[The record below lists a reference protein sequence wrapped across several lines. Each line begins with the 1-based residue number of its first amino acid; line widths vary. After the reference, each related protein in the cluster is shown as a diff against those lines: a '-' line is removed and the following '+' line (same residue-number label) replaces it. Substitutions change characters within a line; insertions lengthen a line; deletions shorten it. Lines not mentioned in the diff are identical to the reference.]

1 MRHRSAPYRLALAA
15 ATFVAAAVA
24 SYAQTA
30 LPILTRELYLQSN
43 SVGNP
48 LIQISAPSALGPA
61 YSLIL
66 PPGPGNVGDVLTW
79 SASTGALVWEAPST
93 GSWALLGNSINTAG
107 TGAGEV
113 FLGTRNTQPL
123 ILATTNTVTPQ
134 PMLFLTGNT
143 ERMRILANGNV
154 GIGIA
159 IPTTLL
165 DVAGTFRATGSST
178 IGGTLTLSSV
188 AQGVAGDSV
197 LLINASNEVTRTS
210 RSSLIASMGWAL
222 TGNAGT
228 TALQYIGTSD
238 AQPLSI
244 RTDGVERL
252 RILSTGQI
260 GIGVPTPT
268 STLEVG
274 GTLRVNTGGGATSA
288 LTVFQANPAHTNPYI
303 RAEMND
309 GTAMFTIGSDGSLFA
324 RGSLTI
330 DALGGTATSPTPAGY
345 NRILIANASGQVEE
359 ASINA
364 VVAEGIQ
371 ANAWA
376 LRGNS
381 AALDAG
387 AFVGQPPEPTGN
399 YLGTTGT
406 TGLSFVTDSV
416 IRVQISSLGD
426 MTVQFDMRVNGLT
439 LGKGGGGQLTN
450 TALGRDALRDNT
462 TGERNTAMGN
472 QSLMASRFGSSNTS
486 VGSSSQ
492 TANFSGSNNT
502 SFGSEA
508 LASVIASDNNVAVG
522 AQTLYATT
530 GSDNTAVG
538 HNALRN
544 ITASN
549 GNIALGAL
557 SGSQI
562 ASGTELLTAT
572 NSIFIGNDARANA
585 SGQSNQIVIGH
596 GAVGIGTNS
605 VVIGN
610 NTTESTRLR
619 GRLGVGVN
627 PAGGV
632 GDAQVQIRTATAASM
647 GLIVRGILNQTGNLF
662 ELQDSLGIANLTVTP
677 NGSTTLAGTLTLNSV
692 ASGLSSDSV
701 LLINASNQVTR
712 TSRAAL
718 FAGSGW
724 ALTGNANT
732 SALNYLGTSDLQPL
746 SIRTNA
752 TERIRIATD
761 GKTGIG
767 VSTPL
772 TRLHVSN
779 GALLMDDAYEDYDS
793 NAVLIVHKTP
803 TAAATLNDPLP
814 LLYLARE
821 GTLDEAFAAGVEMSL
836 SRYED
841 VAENSRT
848 RFDIALANDNFLASK
863 NTVMTMRSAGFVG
876 INNTAPTVALDI
888 TGGLRATGTVTLTN
902 VAQGV
907 AADSVLLINASNQ
920 VTKTTRASLFAGSGW
935 ALVGNGGTTESSSL
949 GAAAT
954 GNFVGTT
961 DARSLSFATNNI
973 VRAQISANGA
983 LSTQSDIV
991 VNGVTVGRGAN
1002 GIETNTSVGLAALA
1016 TTTTGTRNVAIGDSA
1031 LVTNTTFTHNT
1042 MVGSKA
1048 GLSLGNGGS
1057 NTAIGASAMM
1067 EAGSNL
1073 VSSNIAM
1080 GVSAL
1085 RKAGITGTTGENVAI
1100 GWAALLEVTAGS
1112 NNIALGRGTGGTIAA
1127 MDQTILI
1134 GSNTQ
1139 PAATG
1144 QSNQIVIG
1152 HGATGLGSN
1161 TALLGNSSITATR
1174 LQGRVGIGANPT
1186 TAAGDAQ
1193 LQVTAAA
1200 AANRGLTITGA
1211 PSQSA
1216 NLIDVRDNLGAS
1228 MFTVNSSGN
1237 VAINNPVAGGS
1248 TTSIAFGNQG
1258 SGHGALLVKNATLGS
1273 QVFDFYFGRH
1283 SGQTGAQLRFW
1294 RDQATEVMR
1303 IMGTGEV
1310 GIGVFPPVN
1319 RLDVGG
1325 TFGATGL
1332 ATLSG
1337 GATITGTT
1345 NINVTG
1351 NANTTIGSATTTGTT
1366 TIATNGTTGRVRVTG
1381 LPAVDNT
1388 NTDNVMLVDPA
1399 TGNVSRTTRADLF
1412 AGSGWSLTGNAN
1424 TTNTGNLGTAATG
1437 NFIGTT
1443 GTGGAARSLSF
1454 VTDNTVQMTL
1464 GTDGALRM
1472 SRDIF
1477 TGWIVGATGVR
1488 VGSGPGN
1495 NYNNTVLGAFAYSNV
1510 SAANAGAFRD
1520 NVAVGFYALRGGV
1533 ADKAGN
1539 GRNVAVGSYAVS
1551 SITDGASNVGVG
1563 TEALLN
1569 ISTGSTNVAIGNVAL
1584 QLATTGGNN
1593 VALGAG
1599 ALSLL
1604 TTGSSNVAIGA
1615 NAGRDETGSNKLYI
1629 ANSASNNLIYGD
1641 FSAGLLSINAG
1652 ATPTAPGASLQVNAF
1667 SASTKGLI
1675 VRGAA
1680 TATANLAEFQNSGGT
1695 VLASINAS
1703 GLLTATAGINLSGAA
1718 SPLQA
1723 NGSDGTSG
1731 QVLVSAGA
1739 GATPTWANAQA
1750 AAGIKSK
1757 GRSAV
1762 LTAQSTFVITG
1773 LSNVDVDDG
1782 VSIVLESDND
1792 DMDIPPYF
1800 IKRVASPTAG
1810 SITVRFSAPFTGYVT
1825 WVVVD

>member
-30 LPILTRELYLQSN
+30 LPVLTRELFLQSN

-113 FLGTRNTQPL
+113 FLGTRNDQPL

-134 PMLFLTGNT
+134 PMRFLTGNT
-143 ERMRILANGNV
+143 ERMRILAGGNV
-154 GIGIA
+154 GIGTA
-159 IPTTLL
+159 TPTTLL
-165 DVAGTFRATGSST
+165 DVAGTFRATGTST

-222 TGNAGT
+222 AGNAGT

-244 RTDGVERL
+244 RTDGLERL

-260 GIGVPTPT
+260 GIGVATPT

-387 AFVGQPPEPTGN
+387 AFVGQEPVPTGN

-486 VGSSSQ
+486 VGFSSQ

-508 LASVIASDNNVAVG
+508 LYSIIATDNNVAVG
-522 AQTLYATT
+522 AQALYSLE
-530 GSDNTAVG
+530 GNGNTAVG
-538 HNALRN
+538 FNALRN
-544 ITASN
+544 ITSGN
-549 GNIALGAL
+549 GNVALGTLAGTQT
-557 SGSQI
+557 SSN
-562 ASGTELLTAT
+562 TELLSAT
-572 NSIFIGNDARANA
+572 NSIFIGNDARASA
-585 SGQSNQIVIGH
+585 SAQSNQIVIGH

-647 GLIVRGILNQTGNLF
+647 GLIVRGILDQTGNLL
-662 ELQDSLGIANLTVTP
+662 ELQDSLGVANLTVTP
-677 NGSTTLAGTLTLNSV
+677 NGSTTIAGTLTLNSV

-803 TAAATLNDPLP
+803 TAEATLNDPLP

-935 ALVGNGGTTESSSL
+935 ALVGNATSDAWNGTAGVRLGTTSAQPMVIATTNATAQDIQFFTGTNGANERMRIAGASGAVTMQNTLTVSGL
-949 GAAAT
+949 ITGNAGAALSGAT
-954 GNFVGTT
+954 VAINENSNNTT
-961 DARSLSFATNNI
+961 NI
-973 VRAQISANGA
+973 N
-983 LSTQSDIV
+983 
-991 VNGVTVGRGAN
+991 
-1002 GIETNTSVGLAALA
+1002 
-1016 TTTTGTRNVAIGDSA
+1016 TGTSTGAVNIG
-1031 LVTNTTFTHNT
+1031 
-1042 MVGSKA
+1042 
-1048 GLSLGNGGS
+1048 
-1057 NTAIGASAMM
+1057 
-1067 EAGSNL
+1067 
-1073 VSSNIAM
+1073 
-1080 GVSAL
+1080 
-1085 RKAGITGTTGENVAI
+1085 TGTASGTVSI
-1100 GWAALLEVTAGS
+1100 G
-1112 NNIALGRGTGGTIAA
+1112 RTGGTI
-1127 MDQTILI
+1127 T
-1134 GSNTQ
+1134 T
-1139 PAATG
+1139 
-1144 QSNQIVIG
+1144 
-1152 HGATGLGSN
+1152 
-1161 TALLGNSSITATR
+1161 
-1174 LQGRVGIGANPT
+1174 IGALGHT
-1186 TAAGDAQ
+1186 GAITSS
-1193 LQVTAAA
+1193 
-1200 AANRGLTITGA
+1200 GLITG
-1211 PSQSA
+1211 
-1216 NLIDVRDNLGAS
+1216 N
-1228 MFTVNSSGN
+1228 
-1237 VAINNPVAGGS
+1237 
-1248 TTSIAFGNQG
+1248 
-1258 SGHGALLVKNATLGS
+1258 
-1273 QVFDFYFGRH
+1273 
-1283 SGQTGAQLRFW
+1283 
-1294 RDQATEVMR
+1294 
-1303 IMGTGEV
+1303 
-1310 GIGVFPPVN
+1310 
-1319 RLDVGG
+1319 
-1325 TFGATGL
+1325 
-1332 ATLSG
+1332 G
-1337 GATITGTT
+1337 GATISGATGITGATT
-1345 NINVTG
+1345 INTTG

-1366 TIATNGTTGRVRVTG
+1366 TIATNGTSGRLLVTG
-1381 LPAVDNT
+1381 LPVVDNT

-1412 AGSGWSLTGNAN
+1412 AGSGWSLV
-1424 TTNTGNLGTAATG
+1424 G
-1437 NFIGTT
+1437 NFTSNAWNGTT
-1443 GTGGAARSLSF
+1443 GTR
-1454 VTDNTVQMTL
+1454 L
-1464 GTDGALRM
+1464 GTTSAQPM
-1472 SRDIF
+1472 VIATTNATAQDIQFF
-1477 TGWIVGATGVR
+1477 TGANGANERMRIAGTTGLVTMQNALT
-1488 VGSGPGN
+1488 VSG
-1495 NYNNTVLGAFAYSNV
+1495 L
-1510 SAANAGAFRD
+1510 
-1520 NVAVGFYALRGGV
+1520 
-1533 ADKAGN
+1533 
-1539 GRNVAVGSYAVS
+1539 
-1551 SITDGASNVGVG
+1551 I
-1563 TEALLN
+1563 
-1569 ISTGSTNVAIGNVAL
+1569 TGS
-1584 QLATTGGNN
+1584 
-1593 VALGAG
+1593 
-1599 ALSLL
+1599 
-1604 TTGSSNVAIGA
+1604 
-1615 NAGRDETGSNKLYI
+1615 
-1629 ANSASNNLIYGD
+1629 
-1641 FSAGLLSINAG
+1641 AG
-1652 ATPTAPGASLQVNAF
+1652 ATISGATVAINENSNNTTNINTGTSTGAVNIGTGA
-1667 SASTKGLI
+1667 ASGTVSIGRTGGTITTIGALGHTGTITSSGLI
-1675 VRGAA
+1675 
-1680 TATANLAEFQNSGGT
+1680 TT
-1695 VLASINAS
+1695 
-1703 GLLTATAGINLSGAA
+1703 TAGINLSGAA

-1773 LSNVDVDDG
+1773 LTNVDVNDG

-1810 SITVRFSAPFTGYVT
+1810 SITVRFSAPFAGYVT

>member
-30 LPILTRELYLQSN
+30 LPILTRELFLQSN

-113 FLGTRNTQPL
+113 FLGTRNDQPL

-134 PMLFLTGNT
+134 PMRFLTGNT
-143 ERMRILANGNV
+143 ERMRILAGGNV
-154 GIGIA
+154 GIGTA
-159 IPTTLL
+159 TPTTLL
-165 DVAGTFRATGSST
+165 DVAGTFRATGTST
-178 IGGTLTLSSV
+178 IGGILTLTSV
-188 AQGVAGDSV
+188 AQGVAADSV

-222 TGNAGT
+222 AGNAGT

-244 RTDGVERL
+244 RTDGLERL

-260 GIGVPTPT
+260 GIGVATPT

-288 LTVFQANPAHTNPYI
+288 LTVFQANPAHANPYI

-330 DALGGTATSPTPAGY
+330 DALGGPATSPTPAGY
-345 NRILIANASGQVEE
+345 NRILIANASGQIEE

-387 AFVGQPPEPTGN
+387 AFVGQEPVPTGN

-486 VGSSSQ
+486 VGASSQ

-508 LASVIASDNNVAVG
+508 LYSIIATDNNVAVG
-522 AQTLYATT
+522 AQALYSLE
-530 GSDNTAVG
+530 GNGNTAVG
-538 HNALRN
+538 FNALRN
-544 ITASN
+544 ITSGN
-549 GNIALGAL
+549 GNVALGTLAGTQT
-557 SGSQI
+557 SSN
-562 ASGTELLTAT
+562 TELLSAT
-572 NSIFIGNDARANA
+572 NSIFIGNDARASA
-585 SGQSNQIVIGH
+585 SAQSNQIVIGH

-647 GLIVRGILNQTGNLF
+647 GLIVRGILDQTGNLL
-662 ELQDSLGIANLTVTP
+662 ELQDSLGVANLTVTP
-677 NGSTTLAGTLTLNSV
+677 NGSTTIAGTLTLNSV

-752 TERIRIATD
+752 TERIHIATD

-821 GTLDEAFAAGVEMSL
+821 GTFGESFAAGVEMSL

-935 ALVGNGGTTESSSL
+935 ALVGNATSDAWNGTAGVRLGTTSAQPMVIATTNATAQDIQFFTGTNGANERMRIAGASGAVTMQNTLTVSGL
-949 GAAAT
+949 ITGNAGAA
-954 GNFVGTT
+954 
-961 DARSLSFATNNI
+961 LS
-973 VRAQISANGA
+973 
-983 LSTQSDIV
+983 
-991 VNGVTVGRGAN
+991 
-1002 GIETNTSVGLAALA
+1002 
-1016 TTTTGTRNVAIGDSA
+1016 
-1031 LVTNTTFTHNT
+1031 
-1042 MVGSKA
+1042 
-1048 GLSLGNGGS
+1048 
-1057 NTAIGASAMM
+1057 
-1067 EAGSNL
+1067 
-1073 VSSNIAM
+1073 
-1080 GVSAL
+1080 
-1085 RKAGITGTTGENVAI
+1085 
-1100 GWAALLEVTAGS
+1100 
-1112 NNIALGRGTGGTIAA
+1112 
-1127 MDQTILI
+1127 
-1134 GSNTQ
+1134 
-1139 PAATG
+1139 
-1144 QSNQIVIG
+1144 
-1152 HGATGLGSN
+1152 GAT
-1161 TALLGNSSITATR
+1161 
-1174 LQGRVGIGANPT
+1174 
-1186 TAAGDAQ
+1186 
-1193 LQVTAAA
+1193 
-1200 AANRGLTITGA
+1200 
-1211 PSQSA
+1211 
-1216 NLIDVRDNLGAS
+1216 
-1228 MFTVNSSGN
+1228 
-1237 VAINNPVAGGS
+1237 VAINENSNNTTNINTGTS
-1248 TTSIAFGNQG
+1248 TGAVNIGTGTASGTVSIGRTSGTITTI
-1258 SGHGALLVKNATLGS
+1258 GALG
-1273 QVFDFYFGRH
+1273 H
-1283 SGQTGAQLRFW
+1283 TGAITSSGL
-1294 RDQATEVMR
+1294 
-1303 IMGTGEV
+1303 ITG
-1310 GIGVFPPVN
+1310 N
-1319 RLDVGG
+1319 
-1325 TFGATGL
+1325 
-1332 ATLSG
+1332 G
-1337 GATITGTT
+1337 GATISGATGITGATT
-1345 NINVTG
+1345 INTTG

-1366 TIATNGTTGRVRVTG
+1366 TIATNGTSGRLLVTG
-1381 LPAVDNT
+1381 LPVVDNT

-1424 TTNTGNLGTAATG
+1424 TTASQYIGTPDAQPLSIRTNAIERIRILSTGNVG
-1437 NFIGTT
+1437 IGV
-1443 GTGGAARSLSF
+1443 
-1454 VTDNTVQMTL
+1454 VTP
-1464 GTDGALRM
+1464 
-1472 SRDIF
+1472 S
-1477 TGWIVGATGVR
+1477 
-1488 VGSGPGN
+1488 
-1495 NYNNTVLGAFAYSNV
+1495 
-1510 SAANAGAFRD
+1510 
-1520 NVAVGFYALRGGV
+1520 
-1533 ADKAGN
+1533 
-1539 GRNVAVGSYAVS
+1539 
-1551 SITDGASNVGVG
+1551 
-1563 TEALLN
+1563 
-1569 ISTGSTNVAIGNVAL
+1569 
-1584 QLATTGGNN
+1584 
-1593 VALGAG
+1593 
-1599 ALSLL
+1599 SLL
-1604 TTGSSNVAIGA
+1604 DVGGT
-1615 NAGRDETGSNKLYI
+1615 
-1629 ANSASNNLIYGD
+1629 
-1641 FSAGLLSINAG
+1641 
-1652 ATPTAPGASLQVNAF
+1652 F
-1667 SASTKGLI
+1667 SASGL
-1675 VRGAA
+1675 A
-1680 TATANLAEFQNSGGT
+1680 TL
-1695 VLASINAS
+1695 
-1703 GLLTATAGINLSGAA
+1703 TAGINLSGAA

-1731 QVLVSAGA
+1731 QVLASAGA

-1757 GRSAV
+1757 GRSVA
-1762 LTAQSTFVITG
+1762 LTSQSTFVITG